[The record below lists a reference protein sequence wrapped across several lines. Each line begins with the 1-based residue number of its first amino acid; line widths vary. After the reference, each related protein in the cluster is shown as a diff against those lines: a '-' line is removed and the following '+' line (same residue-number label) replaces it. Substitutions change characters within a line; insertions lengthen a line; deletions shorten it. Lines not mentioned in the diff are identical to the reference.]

1 MHWTRAAGHGGE
13 TPKINPTGTGRDEMN
28 GQDKRSSHVKVAT
41 ASLIGTAIEWYDF
54 FLYGTAAALIFNK
67 LFFPTFDPMVGTLLA
82 FATYALGFVARPLG
96 GLVFGHYGDRI
107 GRKTMLYLTLLIMGT
122 ATTVIGLLP
131 TYETFGI
138 WAAILLI
145 GCRLIQGFGLGGGC
159 GGAVLMAVEHAP
171 EDRKGFYGSWPQLG
185 APLGLV
191 LGTLV
196 FSIFSAT
203 MSDEQFNA
211 WGWRLPFLFS
221 IILVV
226 VGLWI
231 RMTIA
236 ESPEF
241 QKIKAEKQEV
251 KMPIIDT
258 IRLHPMNILLAMGA
272 RFAENGFFY
281 IFATFTLA
289 YATQALG
296 MNRQDILNGVL
307 IAAAIETFTI
317 PAFGALSDHVGRR
330 PVYIF
335 GAIFSAL
342 MSFPLFMLLG
352 TKVPVLAWIAIA
364 LGLAIGHAAMY
375 GPQASFFAELFGTK
389 VRYSGVSLGYNL
401 ASIFA
406 GALSPIIA
414 TWLMTTYKPETWPIS
429 VYMIILALIT
439 LVSVYFALET
449 RQGAPGPSYKKVA

>member
-1 MHWTRAAGHGGE
+1 
-13 TPKINPTGTGRDEMN
+13 
-28 GQDKRSSHVKVAT
+28 
-41 ASLIGTAIEWYDF
+41 
-54 FLYGTAAALIFNK
+54 
-67 LFFPTFDPMVGTLLA
+67 
-82 FATYALGFVARPLG
+82 
-96 GLVFGHYGDRI
+96 
-107 GRKTMLYLTLLIMGT
+107 MLYLTLLIMGVST
-122 ATTVIGLLP
+122 AIIGILP
-131 TYETFGI
+131 TYETLGI

-145 GCRLIQGFGLGGGC
+145 GCRLLQGFGLGGEW

-171 EDRKGFYGSWPQLG
+171 ENRRGFYGSWPQLG

-196 FSIFSAT
+196 FSIFSLLMTDA
-203 MSDEQFNA
+203 QFIA

-221 IILVV
+221 IVLVI

-231 RMTIA
+231 RFTIA

-241 QKIKAEKQEV
+241 QKIKDAKQEV
-251 KMPIIDT
+251 RMPIVEAL
-258 IRLHPMNILLAMGA
+258 RMYPKNILLAMGA

-281 IFATFTLA
+281 IYATFTLA

-317 PAFGALSDHVGRR
+317 PAFGALSDVVGRR

-352 TKVPVLAWIAIA
+352 TKQPGLAWIAIV
-364 LGLAIGHAAMY
+364 LGLAVGHAAMY
-375 GPQASFFAELFGTK
+375 GPQASFLSELFGTK

-406 GALSPIIA
+406 GALSPLIA
-414 TWLMTTYKPETWPIS
+414 TWLMTQYKPETWPIS

-439 LVSVYFALET
+439 IVSVYYAVET
-449 RQGAPGPSYKKVA
+449 HKKEKPPSRTPQPGELLQSAH

>member
-1 MHWTRAAGHGGE
+1 MSIALEARR
-13 TPKINPTGTGRDEMN
+13 PP
-28 GQDKRSSHVKVAT
+28 HVRVAT

-67 LFFPTFDPMVGTLLA
+67 LFFPTFDPQVGTLLA
-82 FATYALGFVARPLG
+82 FATFALGFVARPLG
-96 GLVFGHYGDRI
+96 GIVFGHFGDRI
-107 GRKTMLYLTLLIMGT
+107 GRKTMLYLTLLMMGVAT
-122 ATTVIGLLP
+122 AMIGLLP
-131 TYETFGI
+131 TYHTLGI
-138 WAAILLI
+138 WAAVLLI
-145 GCRLIQGFGLGGGC
+145 ACRLIQGFGLGGEW

-171 EDRKGFYGSWPQLG
+171 DNRKGFYGSWPQLG
-185 APLGLV
+185 APIGLV
-191 LGTLV
+191 MGTLV
-196 FSIFSAT
+196 FSIISAM
-203 MSDEQFNA
+203 MSDAQFIA

-221 IILVV
+221 IVLVI

-231 RMTIA
+231 RSTLA

-241 QKIKAEKQEV
+241 QKIKDTKQQV
-251 KMPIIDT
+251 RMPIIDA
-258 IRLHPMNILLAMGA
+258 IRMHPKNILLAMGA

-281 IFATFTLA
+281 IYATFVLA

-296 MNRQDILNGVL
+296 MKKQDILTGVL
-307 IAAAIETFTI
+307 IAAFLESFTI
-317 PAFGALSDHVGRR
+317 PAFGALSDNLGRR

-335 GAIFSAL
+335 GAIFSAI
-342 MSFPLFMLLG
+342 MSFPLFLLLG
-352 TKVPVLAWIAIA
+352 TKNPPLGWIAIV
-364 LGLAIGHAAMY
+364 LGLAVGHAAMY

-414 TWLMTTYKPETWPIS
+414 TWLMTAYKPQTWPIS

-439 LVSVYFALET
+439 LVSVYFASET
-449 RQGAPGPSYKKVA
+449 RKGVET

>member
-1 MHWTRAAGHGGE
+1 MSDNE
-13 TPKINPTGTGRDEMN
+13 K
-28 GQDKRSSHVKVAT
+28 QVSHVKVAL

-122 ATTVIGLLP
+122 ATAIIGVLP
-131 TYETFGI
+131 TYETLGVS
-138 WAAILLI
+138 AAMLLI
-145 GCRLIQGFGLGGGC
+145 ACRLIQGFGLGGEW

-171 EDRKGFYGSWPQLG
+171 ENRRGFYGSWPQLG

-196 FSIFSAT
+196 FSVFSLLMTDA
-203 MSDEQFNA
+203 QFLA

-221 IILVV
+221 IVLVI

-231 RMTIA
+231 RFTIA

-241 QKIKAEKQEV
+241 QKIKEQKQEV
-251 KMPIIDT
+251 RMPIIDA
-258 IRLHPMNILLAMGA
+258 IRMYPKNILLAMGA

-281 IFATFTLA
+281 IYATFTLA

-317 PAFGALSDHVGRR
+317 PAFGALSDVWGRR

-342 MSFPLFMLLG
+342 MSFPMFMLLN
-352 TKVPVLAWIAIA
+352 TKVPQMAWIAIV
-364 LGLAIGHAAMY
+364 LGLAVGHAAMY
-375 GPQASFFAELFGTK
+375 GPQASFLSELFGTK

-406 GALSPIIA
+406 GALSPLIA
-414 TWLMTTYKPETWPIS
+414 TWLMTEYKPETWPIS

-439 LVSVYFALET
+439 LVSVYYAVET
-449 RQGAPGPSYKKVA
+449 RKTERPGPGLRQPQEVVGAAS

>member
-1 MHWTRAAGHGGE
+1 MT
-13 TPKINPTGTGRDEMN
+13 TDVK
-28 GQDKRSSHVKVAT
+28 QSSHVKVAT

-54 FLYGTAAALIFNK
+54 FLYGTAAALVFNK

-82 FATYALGFVARPLG
+82 FATYALGFIARPLG
-96 GLVFGHYGDRI
+96 GFVFGHYGDKI
-107 GRKTMLYLTLLIMGT
+107 GRKTMLYLTLLIMGVAT
-122 ATTVIGLLP
+122 AVIGLLP
-131 TYETFGI
+131 TYETLGI
-138 WAAILLI
+138 WAAVLLI
-145 GCRLIQGFGLGGGC
+145 GCRLVQGFGLGGEW

-171 EDRKGFYGSWPQLG
+171 PNRRGFYGSWPQLG

-196 FSIFSAT
+196 FSVFSLVMTDADF
-203 MSDEQFNA
+203 MA

-221 IILVV
+221 IVLVV

-231 RMTIA
+231 RFTLA

-241 QKIKAEKQEV
+241 QKVKDAKQEV
-251 KMPIIDT
+251 RMPILEAV
-258 IRLHPMNILLAMGA
+258 RQYPKNILLAMGA

-281 IFATFTLA
+281 IYATFTLA

-317 PAFGALSDHVGRR
+317 PAFGLLSDYVGRR
-330 PVYIF
+330 RVYIF

-342 MSFPLFMLLG
+342 MSFPLFMLMG
-352 TKVPVLAWIAIA
+352 TKNPQLAWIAIV
-364 LGLAIGHAAMY
+364 LGLAVGHAAMY
-375 GPQASFFAELFGTK
+375 GPQASFLSELFGTK

-406 GALSPIIA
+406 GALSPLIA
-414 TWLMTTYKPETWPIS
+414 TWLMTTYRPETWPIS
-429 VYMIILALIT
+429 VYMIILAVIT
-439 LVSVYFALET
+439 VVAVYFAAET
-449 RQGAPGPSYKKVA
+449 HTAEPTARVAAPAAA

>member
-1 MHWTRAAGHGGE
+1 MS
-13 TPKINPTGTGRDEMN
+13 
-28 GQDKRSSHVKVAT
+28 GQQGQTSHVKVAT

-96 GLVFGHYGDRI
+96 GLVFGHYGDKI

-122 ATTVIGLLP
+122 ATAIIGILP
-131 TYETFGI
+131 TYETLGV
-138 WAAILLI
+138 WAAILLVT
-145 GCRLIQGFGLGGGC
+145 CRLIQGFGLGGEW

-171 EDRKGFYGSWPQLG
+171 ENRRGFYGSWPQLG

-196 FSIFSAT
+196 FSVFSSL
-203 MSDEQFNA
+203 MSDAQFNA

-221 IILVV
+221 ILLVV

-251 KMPIIDT
+251 KMPIIDA

-317 PAFGALSDHVGRR
+317 PAFGALSDHLGRR

-342 MSFPLFMLLG
+342 MSFPLFWLLG
-352 TKVPVLAWIAIA
+352 TKVAVLAWIAIA
-364 LGLAIGHAAMY
+364 LGLAVGHAAMY
-375 GPQASFFAELFGTK
+375 GPQASFLSELFGTK

-406 GALSPIIA
+406 GALSPLIA
-414 TWLMTTYKPETWPIS
+414 TWLMVTYKPATWPIS
-429 VYMIILALIT
+429 VYMIGLAVIT
-439 LVSVYFALET
+439 LVSVYFAVET
-449 RQGAPGPSYKKVA
+449 RKTVKPESPMLQPAE

>member
-1 MHWTRAAGHGGE
+1 MEGQMAGQE
-13 TPKINPTGTGRDEMN
+13 
-28 GQDKRSSHVKVAT
+28 GQTSHVKVAT

-96 GLVFGHYGDRI
+96 GLVFGHYGDKI

-122 ATTVIGLLP
+122 ATAIIGILP
-131 TYETFGI
+131 TYETLGV
-138 WAAILLI
+138 WAAILLVT
-145 GCRLIQGFGLGGGC
+145 CRLIQGFGLGGEW

-171 EDRKGFYGSWPQLG
+171 ENRRGFYGSWPQLG

-196 FSIFSAT
+196 FSVFSSL
-203 MSDEQFNA
+203 MSDAQFNA

-221 IILVV
+221 IVLVV

-241 QKIKAEKQEV
+241 QKIKDEKQEV
-251 KMPIIDT
+251 KMPIIDA
-258 IRLHPMNILLAMGA
+258 IRLYPMNILLAMGA

-317 PAFGALSDHVGRR
+317 PAFGALSDHLGRR

-342 MSFPLFMLLG
+342 MSFPLFWLLG
-352 TKVPVLAWIAIA
+352 TKVAVLAWIAIA
-364 LGLAIGHAAMY
+364 LGLAVGHAAMY
-375 GPQASFFAELFGTK
+375 GPQASFLSELFGTK

-406 GALSPIIA
+406 GALSPLIA
-414 TWLMTTYKPETWPIS
+414 TWLMVTYKPATWPIS
-429 VYMIILALIT
+429 VYMIGLAVIT
-439 LVSVYFALET
+439 LVSVYFAVET
-449 RQGAPGPSYKKVA
+449 RKTAKPESPMLQPAE

>member
-1 MHWTRAAGHGGE
+1 MGGQQ
-13 TPKINPTGTGRDEMN
+13 
-28 GQDKRSSHVKVAT
+28 GQTSHVKVAT

-96 GLVFGHYGDRI
+96 GLVFGHYGDKI

-122 ATTVIGLLP
+122 ATAIIGILP
-131 TYETFGI
+131 TYETLGV
-138 WAAILLI
+138 WAAILLVT
-145 GCRLIQGFGLGGGC
+145 CRLIQGFGLGGEW

-171 EDRKGFYGSWPQLG
+171 ENRRGFYGSWPQLG

-196 FSIFSAT
+196 FSVFSSL
-203 MSDEQFNA
+203 MSDAQFNA

-251 KMPIIDT
+251 KMPIIDA

-317 PAFGALSDHVGRR
+317 PAFGALSDHLGRR

-342 MSFPLFMLLG
+342 MSFPLFWLLG
-352 TKVPVLAWIAIA
+352 TKVAVLAWIAIA
-364 LGLAIGHAAMY
+364 LGLAVGHAAMY
-375 GPQASFFAELFGTK
+375 GPQASFLSELFGTK

-406 GALSPIIA
+406 GALSPLIA
-414 TWLMTTYKPETWPIS
+414 TWLMVTYKPATWPIS
-429 VYMIILALIT
+429 VYMIGLAVIT
-439 LVSVYFALET
+439 LVSVYFAVET
-449 RQGAPGPSYKKVA
+449 RTKPGSPMLQPAE

>member
-1 MHWTRAAGHGGE
+1 MSIALEPAVQR
-13 TPKINPTGTGRDEMN
+13 R
-28 GQDKRSSHVKVAT
+28 QSHVKVAA

-82 FATYALGFVARPLG
+82 FATFGIGFVARPLG
-96 GLVFGHYGDRI
+96 GLVFGHFGDTI
-107 GRKTMLYLTLLIMGT
+107 GRKAMLYLTLLMMGLAT
-122 ATTVIGLLP
+122 AAIGVLP
-131 TYETFGI
+131 TYDTVGV
-138 WAAILLI
+138 WAAILLVA
-145 GCRLIQGFGLGGGC
+145 CRLIQGFALGGEW

-171 EDRKGFYGSWPQLG
+171 SHRKGFYGSWPQLG

-196 FSIFSAT
+196 FSIVSGVMGNT
-203 MSDEQFNA
+203 QFNA

-221 IILVV
+221 MILVI
-226 VGLWI
+226 VGLWV
-231 RMTIA
+231 RFTVA

-241 QKIKAEKQEV
+241 QKIKDTKEYV
-251 KMPIIDT
+251 RIPIIDA
-258 IRLHPMNILLAMGA
+258 IRTHPKSILLAMGA

-281 IFATFTLA
+281 IYAAFVLA

-296 MNRQDILNGVL
+296 MNKQDILNGVL
-307 IAAAIETFTI
+307 IAAFIEAFTI
-317 PAFGALSDHVGRR
+317 PAFGALSDKLGRR

-335 GAIFSAL
+335 GAIFSAI

-352 TKVPVLAWIAIA
+352 TKSPQLAWIAIA
-364 LGLAIGHAAMY
+364 LGLAVGHAAMY
-375 GPQASFFAELFGTK
+375 GPQASFFSELFGTK

-414 TWLMTTYKPETWPIS
+414 TWLMSTYKPATWPIS

-449 RQGAPGPSYKKVA
+449 RKSAET

>member
-1 MHWTRAAGHGGE
+1 MS
-13 TPKINPTGTGRDEMN
+13 
-28 GQDKRSSHVKVAT
+28 GQGQTQTSHVKVAT

-67 LFFPTFDPMVGTLLA
+67 LFFPTFDPMIGTLLA
-82 FATYALGFVARPLG
+82 FATYAIGFVARPLG

-107 GRKTMLYLTLLIMGT
+107 GRKTMLYLTLFIMGT
-122 ATTVIGLLP
+122 ATALIGILP
-131 TYETFGI
+131 TYETLGV

-145 GCRLIQGFGLGGGC
+145 ACRLVQGFGLGGEW

-171 EDRKGFYGSWPQLG
+171 ENRRGFYGSWPQLG

-196 FSIFSAT
+196 FSIFSWR
-203 MSDEQFNA
+203 MSDAQFIS

-221 IILVV
+221 IVLVI

-241 QKIKAEKQEV
+241 QKIKDKKQEV
-251 KMPIIDT
+251 RIPIIDA
-258 IRLHPMNILLAMGA
+258 IRQYPLNILLAMGA

-317 PAFGALSDHVGRR
+317 PAYGALSDYVGRR

-335 GAIFSAL
+335 GAIFCAL
-342 MSFPLFMLLG
+342 MSFPLFMLLA
-352 TKVPVLAWIAIA
+352 TKVPQMAWLAIG
-364 LGLAIGHAAMY
+364 LGLAVGHAAMY
-375 GPQASFFAELFGTK
+375 GPQASFLSELFGTK

-406 GALSPIIA
+406 GALSPLIA
-414 TWLMTTYKPETWPIS
+414 TWLMTTYRPETWPIS
-429 VYMIILALIT
+429 VYMIGLAVIT
-439 LVSVYFALET
+439 LVSVYFAAET
-449 RQGAPGPSYKKVA
+449 RKTPEPESRIAETSALMESSP

>member
-1 MHWTRAAGHGGE
+1 M
-13 TPKINPTGTGRDEMN
+13 NSRDEK
-28 GQDKRSSHVKVAT
+28 QTSHVKVAT

-67 LFFPTFDPMVGTLLA
+67 LFFPTFDPMIGTLLA
-82 FATYALGFVARPLG
+82 FATYAVGFVARPVG
-96 GLVFGHYGDRI
+96 GLVFGHYGDKI

-122 ATTVIGLLP
+122 ATVLIGFLP
-131 TYETFGI
+131 TYETLGI
-138 WAAILLI
+138 WAALLLI
-145 GCRLIQGFGLGGGC
+145 ACRLVQGFGLGGEW

-171 EDRKGFYGSWPQLG
+171 GHRRGFYGSWPQLG

-196 FSIFSAT
+196 FSIFSLI
-203 MSDEQFNA
+203 MSEAQFNA

-221 IILVV
+221 IVLVI

-231 RMTIA
+231 RFTIA

-241 QKIKAEKQEV
+241 QKIKDEKQQV
-251 KMPIIDT
+251 RMPIIDA
-258 IRLHPMNILLAMGA
+258 IRSYPKNILLAMGA

-307 IAAAIETFTI
+307 IAATIEIFTI
-317 PAFGALSDHVGRR
+317 LGFGALSDYLGRR

-352 TKVPVLAWIAIA
+352 TKVPQMAWIAIV

-375 GPQASFFAELFGTK
+375 GPQASFFSELFGTS

-406 GALSPIIA
+406 GALSPLIA
-414 TWLMTTYKPETWPIS
+414 TWLMTTYKPETWPVS
-429 VYMIILALIT
+429 VYMIVLALIT
-439 LVSVYFALET
+439 LVSVYFATET
-449 RQGAPGPSYKKVA
+449 RQMLASERLTTKPEAALGSAP

>member
-1 MHWTRAAGHGGE
+1 M
-13 TPKINPTGTGRDEMN
+13 TGDVK
-28 GQDKRSSHVKVAT
+28 QSSHVKVAT

-54 FLYGTAAALIFNK
+54 FLYGTAAALVFNK

-96 GLVFGHYGDRI
+96 GFVFGHYGDKI
-107 GRKTMLYLTLLIMGT
+107 GRKTMLYLTLLIMGVAT
-122 ATTVIGLLP
+122 AIIGLLP
-131 TYETFGI
+131 TYETLGI

-145 GCRLIQGFGLGGGC
+145 ACRLFQGFGLGGEW

-171 EDRKGFYGSWPQLG
+171 ENRKGFYGSWPQLG

-196 FSIFSAT
+196 FSLFSLFLTDAQF
-203 MSDEQFNA
+203 MS

-221 IILVV
+221 IVLVV
-226 VGLWI
+226 IGLWI
-231 RMTIA
+231 RMTLS

-241 QKIKAEKQEV
+241 QKVKDAKQEV
-251 KMPIIDT
+251 KMPIIEA
-258 IRLHPMNILLAMGA
+258 IRMYPKNILLAMGA

-281 IFATFTLA
+281 IYAAFVLA
-289 YATQALG
+289 YATQGLG

-307 IAAAIETFTI
+307 IAALIETFTI
-317 PAFGALSDHVGRR
+317 PAFGLLSDYVGRR

-335 GAIFSAL
+335 GAVFSAL
-342 MSFPLFMLLG
+342 MSFPLFWLMS
-352 TKVPVLAWIAIA
+352 TKVPQLAWIAIV
-364 LGLAIGHAAMY
+364 LGLAVGHAAMY
-375 GPQASFFAELFGTK
+375 GPQASFLSELFGTK

-406 GALSPIIA
+406 GALSPLIA

-439 LVSVYFALET
+439 VVSVYFAKET
-449 RQGAPGPSYKKVA
+449 RSVEARSNVLKTV